1 VALGQAAGGHLMD
14 LAALQVDK
22 DEARE
27 KLAEYEK
34 AVRASRS
41 AEDEAIAAGYRAA
54 ARGLPVISLPRTVA
68 AGGFHDNGLPRIA
81 VVGAEA
87 VECCARWDGDSI
99 VFADG
104 GQRGNRGA
112 LVGSHSVRV
121 RIAADDL
128 PGDFRRSWRV
138 GRAMVPLIPPRYRPS
153 PRRLRHCHI
162 LWEVEQW
169 AMVAPRDPAL
179 LRHIRGD
186 LWAVLAVW
194 DLTDLERMVLSQ
206 RRFSR

>member
-1 VALGQAAGGHLMD
+1 MD
-14 LAALQVDK
+14 LATLQIGG

-34 AVRASRS
+34 AIRAGRN

-68 AGGFHDNGLPRIA
+68 AGGFHGNGLPRIA
-81 VVGAEA
+81 VIGAQA
-87 VECCARWDGDSI
+87 TECWARWDGQSI
-99 VFADG
+99 VFADDG
-104 GQRGNRGA
+104 ERSNRGA
-112 LVGSHSVRV
+112 LVGGHSVRV
-121 RIAADDL
+121 PLAAEEL
-128 PGDFRRSWRV
+128 PGDFRRGWQR
-138 GRAMVPLIPPRYRPS
+138 GRALVPLIPPRFRPS

-162 LWEVEQW
+162 LWEVEVW
-169 AMVAPRDPAL
+169 EMVAPRDPAL

-194 DLTDLERMVLSQ
+194 DLSELERMVLSQ
-206 RRFSR
+206 RVTR